1 MGIEWFKKKI
11 IKALILFHR
20 NNFIH
25 SASSTLELNA
35 IYNMFKSSVVLKILF
50 YDLDEKPW

>member
-1 MGIEWFKKKI
+1 MIKKNDYQSFDSFPRK
-11 IKALILFHR
+11 
-20 NNFIH
+20 NCIH

-50 YDLDEKPW
+50 YDLDEKP